1 MVGKILMY
9 QLPTKSVINTLE
21 YSPVVFQRDSLWQ
34 SIEEYC
40 THNIKYFPIADSK
53 SFLLFSYGRE
63 F

>member
-21 YSPVVFQRDSLWQ
+21 YSPVVFQRDSLWH

-40 THNIKYFPIADSK
+40 THNIIKYFPIADSK
-53 SFLLFSYGRE
+53 SFLLFSYG
-63 F
+63 